1 MSEEKENKFHK
12 VDQDPTKIDFEPK
25 DLKKVPKSIW
35 EFIINTLSIKE
46 EVDSK
51 GTIDSIKS
59 DIEFKGINV
68 WVLIF
73 SILLASIGLNVNS
86 VAVIVG
92 AMLISPL
99 MGPIR
104 GVGLAVA
111 TNDFKLLMRSLINF
125 GLMTGISLFVSWL
138 YFLISPIKEFT
149 PEMLSR
155 TEIILLDVFI
165 AVFGGLAG
173 IIAATKK
180 GNTPF
185 TVISGVAIA
194 TALMP
199 PLCTVGA
206 MIANIGEHHAWIK
219 GLSALYL
226 YLINSIFICFAT
238 IVVIRYL
245 KFPLVQFVNAK
256 TEKKVKRYI
265 YGFMLLI
272 IIPSAFKF
280 YSVMQESKFRYNA
293 KKFKEAI
300 IDKHSAHLSN
310 YEFEFKPEENDS
322 SFIILEFKG
331 KSISEDMRK
340 NWEEIGADEFN
351 LNKTGI
357 RVIRDEKLSEQDT
370 TLGADYYLQRE
381 EDLRLERDRLQR
393 LINTKNKTIDLLKTE
408 VDIYSRYGANIPK
421 LEQKIKFDFPEIKK
435 FDYCIG
441 FESNLSKRDTVIIFI
456 AEWKDSVGVEKQNR
470 MKKWLEIETERKNIR
485 LINQ

>member
-1 MSEEKENKFHK
+1 MSDEKENKFHK

-25 DLKKVPKSIW
+25 DLRKVPKSLW
-35 EFIINTLSIKE
+35 EFIKNTLSIKD
-46 EVDSK
+46 EVDTG
-51 GTIDSIKS
+51 GTTASIKD

-73 SILLASIGLNVNS
+73 SILIASIGLNVNS
-86 VAVIVG
+86 VAVIIG

-111 TNDFKLLMRSLINF
+111 TNDFKLLMKSLINF

-149 PEMLSR
+149 PEMLAR
-155 TEIILLDVFI
+155 TEIIILDVFI
-165 AVFGGLAG
+165 AIFGGLAG

-206 MIANIGEHHAWIK
+206 MLANIGEHHAWIK

-238 IVVIRYL
+238 IVVLRYL
-245 KFPLVQFVNAK
+245 SFPLVEFLNPK
-256 TEKKVKRYI
+256 TEKRVKRYI

-272 IIPSAFKF
+272 IIPSGFKF
-280 YSVMQESKFRYNA
+280 YSVMQESRFRYNA
-293 KKFKEAI
+293 KRFKESV
-300 IDKHSAHLSN
+300 IDKHPAHLSN
-310 YEFEFKPEENDS
+310 HDFEFKPEGNDS
-322 SFIILEFKG
+322 SYIVLEFKG
-331 KSISEDMRK
+331 KSISEELRLD
-340 NWEEIGADEFN
+340 WERQAAHNYKLE
-351 LNKTGI
+351 KTGI
-357 RVIRDEKLSEQDT
+357 KVIRDEQLAEQDT
-370 TLGADYYLQRE
+370 TLGADYYLKRE

-408 VDIYSRYGANIPK
+408 VDIYSRYGTNIPK
-421 LEQKIKFDFPEIKK
+421 LEKKIKFDFPEIKR

-441 FESNLSKRDTVIIFI
+441 FESNLFKRDTVVIFI
-456 AEWKDSVGVEKQNR
+456 AEWKDSVSSEKQNR
-470 MKKWLEIETERKNIR
+470 MKEWLEIETDRKNIR